1 MNIRNPSLPTSL
13 LAPLVCAMFLLSGL
27 PAQANPPEPTLTAA
41 LQDKTSVG
49 QARLKVWG
57 FDVYDATLFAR
68 PGFDAARFGEQRFA
82 LELAYLRNFDGADIA
97 ERSIDEMRRVAPLD
111 ESRAAAWLKAMTDL
125 FPNVKKGDRITGV
138 HVPGV
143 GARFYLNGRLLGEV
157 ADDAFSRQFFGI
169 WLSPRTSQPRMRETL
184 LQSVAGASPRTP

>member
-1 MNIRNPSLPTSL
+1 MKPRTPSL
-13 LAPLVCAMFLLSGL
+13 LASLVCAAALVGAL
-27 PAQANPPEPTLTAA
+27 PARANPPEPSLTAA

-68 PGFDAARFGEQRFA
+68 SGFDPARYGEQRFA
-82 LELAYLRNFDGADIA
+82 LELAYLRNFEGADIA
-97 ERSIDEMRRVAPLD
+97 ERSIEEMRRVAPFD
-111 ESRAAAWLKAMTDL
+111 DARAATWLKAMTDL
-125 FPNVKKGDRITGV
+125 FPDVKKGDRITGV
-138 HVPGV
+138 HVPGS

-184 LQSVAGASPRTP
+184 LQSVAGVSPRNP

>member
-1 MNIRNPSLPTSL
+1 MTRR
-13 LAPLVCAMFLLSGL
+13 LAPLLLTLALLPGL
-27 PAQANPPEPTLTAA
+27 PALASPPEPTLTAA

-49 QARLKVWG
+49 KARLKVWG
-57 FDVYDATLFAR
+57 FDVYDATLFVRA
-68 PGFDAARFGEQRFA
+68 GFDAARFGDQRFA

-97 ERSIDEMRRVAPLD
+97 ERSVEEMRRIAPMD
-111 ESRAAAWLKAMTDL
+111 DARAAGWLKAMTDV

-138 HVPGV
+138 HVPGS

-169 WLSPRTSQPRMRETL
+169 WLSPQTSQPRMRETL
-184 LQSVAGASPRTP
+184 LQAVAGASPRQP

>member
-1 MNIRNPSLPTSL
+1 MHAHNRSLTPSLASL
-13 LAPLVCAMFLLSGL
+13 VFALALLTGV
-27 PAQANPPEPTLTAA
+27 PARANPPEPTLTAA
-41 LQDKTSVG
+41 LQDKASIG

-68 PGFDAARFGEQRFA
+68 PGFDPARYGDQRFA

-97 ERSIDEMRRVAPLD
+97 ERSIDEMRRVGSMDDA
-111 ESRAAAWLKAMTDL
+111 RASAWLKAMTDV

-138 HVPGV
+138 HVPGS

-184 LQSVAGASPRTP
+184 LQSVAGAAPRNP

>member
-1 MNIRNPSLPTSL
+1 MNAHTRSLTPSLASL
-13 LAPLVCAMFLLSGL
+13 LCALALLTGL
-27 PAQANPPEPTLTAA
+27 PALANPPEPTLSAA
-41 LQDKTSVG
+41 LQDKASVG

-57 FDVYDATLFAR
+57 FDVYDATLYAR

-82 LELAYLRNFDGADIA
+82 LDLAYLRNFDGADIA
-97 ERSIDEMRRVAPLD
+97 ERSIDEMRRVGPMDDA
-111 ESRAAAWLKAMTDL
+111 RASAWLKAMTDL

-138 HVPGV
+138 HVPGS

-184 LQSVAGASPRTP
+184 LQSVAGAAPRNP

>member
-1 MNIRNPSLPTSL
+1 MIRR
-13 LAPLVCAMFLLSGL
+13 LAPLLCALALLPGL
-27 PAQANPPEPTLTAA
+27 PALASPPEPTLTAA
-41 LQDKTSVG
+41 LQDKISVG
-49 QARLKVWG
+49 KARLKVWG

-68 PGFDAARFGEQRFA
+68 TGFDAARYGDQRFA

-97 ERSIDEMRRVAPLD
+97 ERSVEEMRRVAPID
-111 ESRAAAWLKAMTDL
+111 DTRAAAWLKAMTDV

-138 HVPGV
+138 HVPGT

-169 WLSPRTSQPRMRETL
+169 WLSPQTSQPRMRETL
-184 LQSVAGASPRTP
+184 LQTVAGASPRQP